1 MLALA
6 VRRGASGARRAQT
19 TLLWRATA
27 TRPALSRTAMP
38 KLATTPTKRTF
49 LAMPQGDALPV
60 IGGLI
65 GVNVAVWGGWKVAD
79 PRLMTAHFTLCNED
93 VLAAPHTLV
102 TSAFSHSDGWHL
114 LGNMVTLF
122 FFGPEVVGAIGARHF
137 LALEDSR
144 RHAYWKRP
152 SPRCLGASGAVN
164 AAVAHSI
171 LLSPWRLIIIFA
183 EFLPIP
189 MPAILYGGAFLAKD
203 LGPLLDVHIPYISDR
218 AHGVA
223 HGAHVGGT
231 LVRFPASGDAAPL
244 SRALMICFT

>member
-1 MLALA
+1 MAA
-6 VRRGASGARRAQT
+6 ACWVFAS
-19 TLLWRATA
+19 
-27 TRPALSRTAMP
+27 
-38 KLATTPTKRTF
+38 
-49 LAMPQGDALPV
+49 
-60 IGGLI
+60 
-65 GVNVAVWGGWKVAD
+65 
-79 PRLMTAHFTLCNED
+79 
-93 VLAAPHTLV
+93 
-102 TSAFSHSDGWHL
+102 
-114 LGNMVTLF
+114 
-122 FFGPEVVGAIGARHF
+122 
-137 LALEDSR
+137 
-144 RHAYWKRP
+144 Y

-231 LVRFPASGDAAPL
+231 LVCSPASLVHIERETMTISTPDVV
-244 SRALMICFT
+244 RARL